1 MSFLDLLIGRKKQ
14 KKEVFFDK
22 KPEID
27 EVREHINNNAPERI
41 PPPPK
46 PPQEQVLVS
55 QQYGVSVQQAIKEEV
70 AQAQPQKTVVVRE
83 EPIITVARELNE
95 IKYMLDDLKNA
106 MHDDHHRML
115 KEFEYLPK
123 RDEFTRT
130 LDEKLSALNA
140 KKEEVE
146 KEIETT
152 ELQKE
157 IINALRDGPLSAAE
171 IADKLQKSRTWV
183 SLQVSQLVTIGL
195 LEHKRDGKHV
205 KYALPEKKQKTSEN
219 NALSQQK

>member
-46 PPQEQVLVS
+46 PAQEQVIVS
-55 QQYGVSVQQAIKEEV
+55 QQYGVSVQQAVKEDV
-70 AQAQPQKTVVVRE
+70 PQAQPQKTVVVRE

-205 KYALPEKKQKTSEN
+205 KYALPEKKQKTQEN
-219 NALSQQK
+219 DALSQ